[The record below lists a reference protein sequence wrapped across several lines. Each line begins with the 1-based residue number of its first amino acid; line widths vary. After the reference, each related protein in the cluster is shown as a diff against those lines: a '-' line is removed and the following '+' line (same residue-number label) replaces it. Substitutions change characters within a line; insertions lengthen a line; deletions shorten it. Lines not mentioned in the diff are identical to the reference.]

1 MTHVRDV
8 SIDEISKYK
17 YIGINNYAG
26 DLLDNDSSENYILIS
41 PEEQSHIIVLMI
53 NYTNRA
59 KAEVAIFKNS
69 ESYATYIHNVN
80 HDNKHDN
87 LGYVY
92 SFLVDKTK
100 IAMVE

>member
-1 MTHVRDV
+1 
-8 SIDEISKYK
+8 
-17 YIGINNYAG
+17 
-26 DLLDNDSSENYILIS
+26 
-41 PEEQSHIIVLMI
+41 MI

-69 ESYATYIHNVN
+69 ESYANYIHNVYQK
-80 HDNKHDN
+80 DAYEN

-92 SFLVDKTK
+92 SFLVDKNK